1 MAALIEAL
9 IYIKTVTGYNFSL
22 EVELS
27 DTVKSVKE
35 KIQEKK
41 GVSSHQQR
49 LIFTDKLLEDDK
61 ALTDYGIT
69 RYNTIH
75 LVRGGMQIFALNAT
89 REKIIPLEY
98 DCSDTVKTVKVKLEN
113 KVGIPYDQQRFV
125 FAGKSLED
133 EKKIS
138 EYSITRESVI
148 KLHLNGKFIFVN
160 FDGKTIAVE
169 VKDLH
174 VTIEDFKAKIHAKEG
189 IPPDQQRLQWCDKEL
204 DDHKSLSD
212 YNVQMECTVDLG

>member
-1 MAALIEAL
+1 MAAL

-27 DTVKSVKE
+27 NTVKSVKE
-35 KIQEKK
+35 KIQEEK

-75 LVRGGMQIFALNAT
+75 LVRGGMQIFAINAT
-89 REKIIPLEY
+89 HEMIIPLEY
-98 DCSDTVKTVKVKLEN
+98 DRSDTVKTVKVKLEN

-125 FAGKSLED
+125 FAGKTLED
-133 EKKIS
+133 EKEIS

-148 KLHLNGKFIFVN
+148 KLHLNGDFIFVN
-160 FDGKTIAVE
+160 FDGKMIVVE
-169 VKDLH
+169 VKNLLI
-174 VTIEDFKAKIHAKEG
+174 TIEDFKVKIQAKEG

-204 DDHKSLSD
+204 DDDRSLLD
-212 YNVQMECTVDLG
+212 YNVQRGCTVDLG